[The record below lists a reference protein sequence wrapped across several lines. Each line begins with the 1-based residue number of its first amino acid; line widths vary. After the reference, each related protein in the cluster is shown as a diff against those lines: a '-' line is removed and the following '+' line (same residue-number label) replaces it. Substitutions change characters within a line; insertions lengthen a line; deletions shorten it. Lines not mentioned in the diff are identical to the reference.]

1 MFQCACPP
9 LGQIMRA
16 RMPGS
21 PGESVHSMI
30 FQGFCNFTKIKVT
43 IIICSWGTTT
53 EDGVQAEILQ
63 GTPDTDESSWTMLH
77 CNIVTM

>member
-1 MFQCACPP
+1 MFPYACPP

-21 PGESVHSMI
+21 PGESVDSMI

-43 IIICSWGTTT
+43 NSICSWGTTT
-53 EDGVQAEILQ
+53 EDGVQAEVLQ
-63 GTPDTDESSWTMLH
+63 GTPYTDESPWTLD
-77 CNIVTM
+77 NVTL